1 MSIISRLVALG
12 EIEQGKIGDNNLS
25 NYLPIRSKKN
35 VLNYDTVAGNV
46 LGLLIGKKLHGFDQ
60 NEFEEACLDELS
72 SKLSDTEI
80 LDHFKNIY
88 FQNNALLK
96 VSPEFLLL
104 GRQGSESK
112 ASGHLSEIF
121 RNFLAQQDHR
131 CEIKSKANFIEK
143 IFWEKMQRYL
153 KPVKQE
159 ASNVG
164 PYLPYISDLFAKD
177 IRFLSSKSEYL
188 LSHLESF
195 LELYNFIYC
204 SQLALNIRN
213 FKFDIPEKRP
223 LYFILDTEKASQER
237 THIQDDGY
245 QHLFSSF
252 GAVFPTLS
260 MLENINKAG
269 KDGKKGRVVPLWQ
282 YTQALESEGALNEH
296 SSDNVAEAIECF
308 ANNFQEKRKIK
319 SRAAVES
326 TPKDQLTRLFQYALD
341 QFEIKQY
348 DADASRHEIR
358 DAYQKQFVEHIGKH
372 FIQNRGRSG
381 RVLVINQ
388 DFLLLLTN
396 IAIGDN
402 RQLRFQ
408 ELLQEFR
415 QRGVYFDKQ
424 SEQALVAFYERVGNV
439 DRMSDSGDA
448 VYVRST
454 I

>member
-1 MSIISRLVALG
+1 MSIASRLVALG
-12 EIEQGKIGDNNLS
+12 EIDQSNIGDNNLS

-46 LGLLIGKKLHGFDQ
+46 LGLLLGKKLHEFDQ
-60 NEFEEACLDELS
+60 TEFEETCLDELS
-72 SKLSDTEI
+72 SKLSDASI
-80 LDHFKNIY
+80 LEHFKSIY
-88 FQNNALLK
+88 FHNNALLK

-104 GRQGSESK
+104 GRQGAETK

-131 CEIKSKANFIEK
+131 CEIKSKANFIEQ
-143 IFWEKMQRYL
+143 IFWKVMQRNL

-159 ASNVG
+159 ASKVE
-164 PYLPYISDLFAKD
+164 PYLPYVADLFAKD
-177 IRFLSSKSEYL
+177 IQFLCSKSEYL

-204 SQLALNIRN
+204 SQLALNIKN
-213 FKFDIPEKRP
+213 FKFEVPQNRP

-252 GAVFPTLS
+252 GTVFPTLS

-269 KDGKKGRVVPLWQ
+269 KEGKKGKVVPLWQ
-282 YTQALESEGALNEH
+282 YTQALEST
-296 SSDNVAEAIECF
+296 DVTAEETAAAIQRF

-319 SRAAVES
+319 ARGAVDL
-326 TPKDQLTRLFQYALD
+326 TPRVQLNQLFQYALD
-341 QFEIKQY
+341 QFEIKRY

-372 FIQNRGRSG
+372 FIQSRGRSG

-424 SEQALVAFYERVGNV
+424 SEQTLVAFYERVGNV

>member
-1 MSIISRLVALG
+1 MSIVSRLVALG
-12 EIEQGKIGDNNLS
+12 EIDQSKIGDNNLS

-46 LGLLIGKKLHGFDQ
+46 LGLLLGKKLHGFDPA
-60 NEFEEACLDELS
+60 EFEETCLDELA
-72 SKLSDTEI
+72 SKLSDESI
-80 LDHFKNIY
+80 LEHFKNIY

-104 GRQGSESK
+104 GRQGAESK
-112 ASGHLSEIF
+112 ASAHLSEIF
-121 RNFLAQQDHR
+121 RNFLTQQDLS
-131 CEIKSKANFIEK
+131 CKDISKANFIEK
-143 IFWEKMQRYL
+143 IFWEVMQRYL
-153 KPVKQE
+153 KPVRQE
-159 ASNVG
+159 ASNVE
-164 PYLPYISDLFAKD
+164 PYLPYIADLFAKD
-177 IRFLSSKSEYL
+177 IQFLNSKPEYL

-204 SQLALNIRN
+204 SQLALNIKN
-213 FKFDIPEKRP
+213 FKFDVPKKRP

-252 GAVFPTLS
+252 GTIFPTLS

-269 KDGKKGRVVPLWQ
+269 KEGRKGKVVPLWQ
-282 YTQALESEGALNEH
+282 YTQALESDVFSAEEVAVALQR
-296 SSDNVAEAIECF
+296 F
-308 ANNFQEKRKIK
+308 ASNFQEKRKIK
-319 SRAAVES
+319 ARDAAEL
-326 TPKDQLTRLFQYALD
+326 TPKAQLNQLFRYALD
-341 QFEIKQY
+341 QFDIKRY
-348 DADASRHEIR
+348 DTDASRHEIR

-372 FIQNRGRSG
+372 FIQSRGRSG

-424 SEQALVAFYERVGNV
+424 SEQALIAFYERVGNV

>member
-12 EIEQGKIGDNNLS
+12 AVEQDKIGDNNLS

-35 VLNYDTVAGNV
+35 ALNYDTVAGNV
-46 LGLLIGKKLHGFDQ
+46 LGLLIGKELRNFNQ
-60 NEFEEACLDELS
+60 VEFEESCLDELS
-72 SKLSDTEI
+72 SKLSDTEF
-80 LDHFKNIY
+80 LEHFKNIY

-153 KPVKQE
+153 KPVEKRS
-159 ASNVG
+159 SNVE
-164 PYLPYISDLFAKD
+164 PYLPYVADLFAKD
-177 IRFLSSKSEYL
+177 IQFLSSKSEYL
-188 LSHLESF
+188 LSNLEGF
-195 LELYNFIYC
+195 LELYNIIYC
-204 SQLALNIRN
+204 SQLALNIKN
-213 FKFDIPEKRP
+213 FKFDVPQKRP
-223 LYFILDTEKASQER
+223 LYFILDTEKASKER

-245 QHLFSSF
+245 QHLLSSF
-252 GAVFPTLS
+252 NTVFPTLS
-260 MLENINKAG
+260 MLEIINKAEKEG
-269 KDGKKGRVVPLWQ
+269 KVVPLWQ
-282 YTQALESEGALNEH
+282 YIQALESDVA
-296 SSDNVAEAIECF
+296 SSDDVTEAIRNF
-308 ANNFQEKRKIK
+308 ASNFQEKRKIQP
-319 SRAAVES
+319 RDEAEL
-326 TPKDQLTRLFQYALD
+326 TPISQLSRLFQYALD
-341 QFEIKQY
+341 QFEEKRY
-348 DADASRHEIR
+348 DADSTRHEIR
-358 DAYQKQFVEHIGKH
+358 NNYQKEFVKHIAKS
-372 FIQNRGRSG
+372 FIQNRKRAGI
-381 RVLVINQ
+381 VLVLNQ
-388 DFLLLLTN
+388 DNLMLLTN

-424 SEQALVAFYERVGNV
+424 SEQALVAFYERAGNV